1 MKKILVIDDYPD
13 NVFLIQDRL
22 EKNGYEV
29 LTAYDGTTGL
39 DKAFNG
45 KPDLILLDVMMPDIS
60 GFEVCKILTA
70 DERTKLIPIILITA
84 LTETDNVKVGLEAG
98 AYDYIR
104 KPFNKIEL
112 LSRIKSALRFSEAN
126 KVFFELEKIKLFTAT
141 IVTANHEI
149 KQPLTLI
156 NICLSAIK
164 REIKKEEISKE
175 NIESR
180 VEYIEKATSDII
192 SILDKLSAIKKP
204 VITDYV
210 NDLKMI
216 DIQNSESNQES
227 SSSTAEESSS
237 KL

>member
-22 EKNGYEV
+22 EKAGYEV
-29 LTAYDGTTGL
+29 ITAYEGTSGMN
-39 DKAFNG
+39 KAYDEN
-45 KPDLILLDVMMPDIS
+45 PDLILLDVMMPDIS
-60 GFEVCKILTA
+60 GFEVCKRLAA
-70 DERTKLIPIILITA
+70 DERTKLIPIILLTA
-84 LTETDNVKVGLEAG
+84 LIDTDNVKEGLDAG
-98 AYDYIR
+98 AFDYIK
-104 KPFNKIEL
+104 KPFNKAEL

-126 KVFFELEKIKLFTAT
+126 KVYLEVEKIKLFSAT

-164 REIKKEEISKE
+164 REIKKEEISRE

-180 VEYIEKATSDII
+180 LGYIEKATSDII
-192 SILDKLSAIKKP
+192 AILDKLSAIKKP
-204 VITDYV
+204 VVTDYV

-216 DIQNSESNQES
+216 DINDSGANQASN
-227 SSSTAEESSS
+227 SSTAEKS
-237 KL
+237 